1 MKPIAAS
8 TRQAAVSGSSA
19 VATDSPAEDMAP
31 KKIRAK
37 VCSMSSSS
45 SQSPAPRTARTMSRT
60 EPNVERSSCSRN
72 RS

>member
-8 TRQAAVSGSSA
+8 TRHAASSGSSA
-19 VATDSPAEDMAP
+19 VATDSPAEDIAP

-37 VCSMSSSS
+37 VCSMPSSRSH
-45 SQSPAPRTARTMSRT
+45 SPAPMTERTMSIT
-60 EPNVERSSCSRN
+60 EPNVERSSCSRK